1 MSKVGFVCD
10 GGCARGAYHMG
21 VYKAYI
27 ENGYQFDGFVGTSIG
42 AMNAAVL
49 AGGKFETAHQLW
61 TNITIDQLFEKEVS
75 DLFKLTLTKADKRF
89 PVTFL
94 RALAKVMGQKG
105 VDTTLIREFITPHI
119 NEDQMRHSGIDFGLV
134 TVSRS
139 ERKAYELFLDDIPEG
154 KLIDY
159 IMASSNFPGFQTQ
172 KIDGKKFID
181 GAIYNNC
188 PINMLLDR
196 GYDEVIAVR
205 TNTYGF
211 VKKYDKNANVTL
223 VKSRAN
229 LIKTFAFSPDNS
241 IYDINRGYQ
250 DGLKAI
256 HGLQA
261 AENYYQEQP
270 IEAHYKF
277 SPNN

>member
-1 MSKVGFVCD
+1 MSKIGFVCD

-21 VYKAYI
+21 VYKAYV

-42 AMNAAVL
+42 AMNAAIL
-49 AGGKFETAHQLW
+49 ASGKFETALKLW
-61 TNITIDQLFEKEVS
+61 ESITIDQLFEKEVS
-75 DLFKLTLTKADKRF
+75 ELFKLTLSKVDKSF
-89 PVTFL
+89 PGALMTALMKVL
-94 RALAKVMGQKG
+94 RHKG
-105 VDTTLIREFITPHI
+105 VDTTQIRDFIAPHLD
-119 NEDQMRHSGIDFGLV
+119 ESQLRASGIDFGLV

-159 IMASSNFPGFQTQ
+159 IMASSNFPGFQAQ

-205 TNTYGF
+205 TNAYGF

-223 VKSRAN
+223 VKTNAN
-229 LIKTFAFSPDNS
+229 LFKTFAFSPDNS

-256 HGLQA
+256 HGLQ
-261 AENYYQEQP
+261 EIGDYYQEP
-270 IEAHYKF
+270 LEPHYKF
-277 SPNN
+277 SANN